1 MNDVRAVEPIESPY
15 STTAGKRKRLAIVS
29 TGDELCGIAAY
40 TRALRRQ
47 LEDFEVEVLPLDQW
61 LLRSQHDRL
70 QKLADKHIR
79 DYARGLR
86 HFDCVNIQLEYGTLG
101 RTPSQVVRRFRW
113 LAEAAPALSVT
124 FHTILDA
131 ETFDWPKFW
140 AKLATLDLG
149 GARQMRSGFRRRRTM
164 ARAVYDTIRQ
174 MGQRKPVRVVTHT
187 RRDKRLLRDV
197 HGIRNIHDHPLAY
210 LTAEDRE
217 RLLATS
223 SRTGFPLLRT
233 LPAGAKLVGTFGFIS
248 PYKGFD
254 TAIRALRYLPDD
266 YHLVI
271 VGAVHPEAIQGDR
284 PIDPCVKR
292 LLDEAYVDRTVLDG
306 AASDTAGRGA
316 EGTPS
321 LSIALDANAHALLQ
335 EHPRSLAGRVHF
347 AGAMGDSE
355 FQQVMAVCDAVVFP
369 YREVGQTS
377 SGPISQALE
386 LGCRVLASRTK
397 AFLQLAQYHPGEI
410 EFFDIGNHLE
420 LAGRLR
426 ADPPRDCRARTLR
439 YDAASN
445 RDLYNRIHGIA

>member
-1 MNDVRAVEPIESPY
+1 MNDVRAVEPLESLY
-15 STTAGKRKRLAIVS
+15 STPVAGRRRLAIVS

-40 TRALRRQ
+40 TRALHRQ
-47 LEDFEVEVLPLDQW
+47 LHDFDVEVLPLDQW
-61 LLRSQHDRL
+61 LLRSPHDRL

-79 DYARGLR
+79 EHARALR
-86 HFDCVNIQLEYGTLG
+86 SFDCVNIQLEYGTLG
-101 RTPSQVVRRFRW
+101 RTPAQVARRFRW
-113 LAEAAPALSVT
+113 LAEAAPALSAT

-131 ETFDWPKFW
+131 ESFDWQKFW
-140 AKLATLDLG
+140 AKLAVLDVS
-149 GARQMRSGFRRRRTM
+149 GARRMRAGFRRRRTM

-174 MGQRKPVRVVTHT
+174 QGSRKSVRVVTHT

-210 LTAEDRE
+210 LTAEERD

-248 PYKGFD
+248 QYKGFE
-254 TAIRALRYLPDD
+254 TAIRALRYLPED
-266 YHLVI
+266 YHLII

-284 PIDPCVKR
+284 PIDPCVKG

-306 AASDTAGRGA
+306 TSPDPVRGA
-316 EGTPS
+316 EGKPS
-321 LSIALDANAHALLQ
+321 LSIALDAHAHVLLQ
-335 EHPRSLAGRVHF
+335 EHPRSLASRVHF

-445 RDLYNRIHGIA
+445 RDLYNRIHAVA